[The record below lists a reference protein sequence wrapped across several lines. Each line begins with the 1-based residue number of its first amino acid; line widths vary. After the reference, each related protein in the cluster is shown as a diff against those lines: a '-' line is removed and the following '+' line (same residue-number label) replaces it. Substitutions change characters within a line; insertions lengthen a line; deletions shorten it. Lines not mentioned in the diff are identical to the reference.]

1 MIGVKL
7 EDEAKGRN
15 NMLELGRKQLLKV
28 VKKVDFGVYL
38 AEDGGDKKEE
48 RVLLPARQTPEK
60 ADVGEEIEVFL
71 YKDSSDRLI
80 ATTREPKLTLGE
92 VALLEVLEVG
102 RIGAF
107 LDWGLEKDLLLPYRE
122 QTGEV
127 KKGDRVLAAL
137 YIDKSRRLC
146 ATMKVYHYLK
156 KQSPYVIGDQVKGR
170 VYETSANFG
179 VFVAVDDQYSALIP
193 RWDAQGRYEAGQV
206 LDLRVTEVKEDG
218 KLTVSAKQKAYLQ
231 MNEDAEKVLRALE
244 QSGGRLEFDDKA
256 SPERINRELGL
267 SKAAFKRAV
276 GRLLK
281 EKKICLEDGRILSE
295 K

>member
-1 MIGVKL
+1 
-7 EDEAKGRN
+7 
-15 NMLELGRKQLLKV
+15 MLELGRKQKLKV

-38 AEDGGDKKEE
+38 AEDAGALKEE
-48 RVLLPARQTPEK
+48 QVLLPARQVPEE
-60 ADVGEEIEVFL
+60 AEVGSEIEVFL
-71 YKDSSDRLI
+71 YRDSSDRLI

-92 VALLEVLEVG
+92 TALLTVLEVG

-122 QTGEV
+122 QTEEV
-127 KKGDRVLAAL
+127 KKGDQVLAAL

-156 KQSPYVIGDQVKGR
+156 RQSPYAAGDQVTGR
-170 VYETSANFG
+170 VYEISDNFG

-193 RWDAQGRYEAGQV
+193 KWDAQGKYTVGQV
-206 LDLRVTEVKEDG
+206 LRLRVTEVKEDG

-231 MNEDAEKVLRALE
+231 MNEDAKLILQSMEK
-244 QSGGRLEFDDKA
+244 SGGRLGFDDKA
-256 SPERINRELGL
+256 SPEKINRELGI

-276 GRLLK
+276 GHLLK
-281 EKKICLEDGRILSE
+281 EKKIQIEGGQIILKQKDE
-295 K
+295 E

>member
-1 MIGVKL
+1 
-7 EDEAKGRN
+7 
-15 NMLELGRKQLLKV
+15 MLRLGEKQQLQV
-28 VKKVDFGVYL
+28 VKKVEFGVYL
-38 AEDGGDKKEE
+38 AENGGDKKEE
-48 RVLLPARQTPEK
+48 RVLLPARQVPEG
-60 ADVGEEIEVFL
+60 AEVGTGIQVFL
-71 YKDSSDRLI
+71 YRDSSDRLI

-137 YIDKSRRLC
+137 YIDKSQRLC

-156 KQSPYVIGDQVKGR
+156 QQSPYAAGDQVEGR
-170 VYETSANFG
+170 VYEISPNFG

-193 RWDAQGRYEAGQV
+193 KWDAQGRYEVGQV
-206 LDLRVTEVKEDG
+206 LSLRVTEVKEDG

-231 MNEDAEKVLRALE
+231 MNRDAGQILQAMENH
-244 QSGGRLEFDDKA
+244 GGRLDFDDKA
-256 SPERINRELGL
+256 SPEKINRELGL

-276 GRLLK
+276 GHLLK
-281 EKKICLEDGRILSE
+281 EKKVAIENGKIILR
-295 K
+295 